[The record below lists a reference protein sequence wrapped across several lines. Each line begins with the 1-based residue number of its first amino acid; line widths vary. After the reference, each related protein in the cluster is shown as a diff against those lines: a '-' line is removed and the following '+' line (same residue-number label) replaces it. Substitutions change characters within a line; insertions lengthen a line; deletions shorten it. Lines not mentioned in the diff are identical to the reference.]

1 MSASSTSASPK
12 PTSRRPASNQTIVIV
27 GVVIVA
33 AIALIVFIALSGQSR
48 AEEVNYSA
56 IPQSRGSDGAF
67 ILGDPNAP
75 VTIIEFADFA
85 CPHCQ
90 DYHPVITRFINDF
103 VVPGYAQFEYRTFPT
118 SGGDLT
124 VFAGRVQE
132 CADEQRPGAFWDGYK
147 LFYEMASSF
156 NYTQDIGRVLAQREG
171 LNYSDLLACVTRIS
185 GGQSQVQT
193 DIAFGR
199 SNNVSGTPAVMARIG
214 NGRPQ
219 FITFG
224 GVTYNRGP
232 VPYEALAGF
241 VRQVN
246 PAAAAASS

>member
-1 MSASSTSASPK
+1 MSVSSAAKPK
-12 PTSRRPASNQTIVIV
+12 TAPGRRASNQTIVII
-27 GVVIVA
+27 GVIAVA
-33 AIALIVFIALSGQSR
+33 AVALIVFIALSGQSR
-48 AEEVNYSA
+48 TAEIDYSA
-56 IPQSRGSDGAF
+56 IPQSRGADGAF

-90 DYHPVITRFINDF
+90 DYHPVITQFVNDF
-103 VVPGYAQFEYRTFPT
+103 VVPGYAQLEYRTFPT

-132 CADEQRPGAFWDGYK
+132 CADEQSPGAFWAGYK
-147 LFYEMASSF
+147 LFYELASSF
-156 NYTQDIGRVLAQREG
+156 TYTEDMGRVLAQREG
-171 LNYSDLLACVTRIS
+171 LSYSDLLACVTRIS
-185 GGQSQVQT
+185 QSQSQVET

-199 SNNVSGTPAVMARIG
+199 SNGVSGTPAVMARIG
-214 NGRPQ
+214 DGRAQ
-219 FITFG
+219 YITFEN
-224 GVTYNRGP
+224 VTYDRGS
-232 VPYEALAGF
+232 VPYNVLAGF